1 MKIHEKIKNIREDL
15 GLTIQEVHDRC
26 VSIFGRKE
34 AMSYRTFLRIE
45 RGQVAKFTSILKI
58 CYALGVPL
66 SELLKDTELEQR
78 LVIRKKERIDEY
90 TYSEKV
96 HANVISS
103 PSRSF
108 LALELNLEPNGKTAL
123 ERSPKKGF
131 FEKWIY
137 VVEGQLTC
145 HLGDETFVLT
155 TKDTISFD
163 SSVAHYF
170 ENRTKKKCICVL
182 IQNPKY
188 F

>member
-1 MKIHEKIKNIREDL
+1 MKVHEKIKKIREDF

-58 CYALGVPL
+58 CYALGIPL
-66 SELLKDTELEQR
+66 GELLKDTELEQR
-78 LVIRKKERIDEY
+78 LVIKKNERIDEY

-108 LALELNLEPNGKTAL
+108 LALELNLAPKGKTTL
-123 ERSPKKGF
+123 EQSPKKGI

-145 HLGDETFVLT
+145 HLGDETFFLT

-163 SSVAHYF
+163 SSVPHYF
-170 ENRTKKKCICVL
+170 ENGTKKKCICVL